1 MAKHMPA
8 NDDQDVAKTGRLVA
22 IVIAATMILWIGAQW
37 AGGQAGLHP
46 SYAFLFDL
54 MALAALFWSLVVIW
68 RLWQRRKRGGR

>member
-1 MAKHMPA
+1 MPA

-54 MALAALFWSLVVIW
+54 IALAALFWSLVVIW